1 MCKQTPLQKQ
11 CLFYIYFLNY
21 FPLFFVH
28 FFSNFPDYFKVIL
41 NYFKPII
48 LKQKNSRKIVWLA
61 SHKYCKDSFK
71 IEKMCMRFD
80 DKIGSK

>member
-1 MCKQTPLQKQ
+1 MQADSLTKTVPIL
-11 CLFYIYFLNY
+11 Y
-21 FPLFFVH
+21 LFFKLFSPIFCA